1 MKNLEDRIATIE
13 ERNRRV
19 EIDKAWETSL
29 TRRLAIALLTF
40 LVVVGYLMLIDNDKP
55 FINAAVPPLGF
66 LLSTL
71 VIGVLRKIWE
81 QHGNNH

>member
-29 TRRLAIALLTF
+29 TRRLAIALLTY